1 MTDKP
6 LIIDASVAI
15 KWVLN
20 EDGTDQASDLL
31 NNITEFFEPE
41 IFDIEISAILTKRVR
56 MKDLSYAEAV
66 TKKSYFT
73 KLPYFK
79 IPFNQIEEKAFDI
92 SSKFSCS
99 YYDGLYLAS
108 ALAYEGKL
116 ITADSRFYNGLQSTP
131 FKNFVEKL
139 KY

>member
-1 MTDKP
+1 MIDKP

-20 EDGTDQASDLL
+20 ENGTDQASDLL

-56 MKDLSYAEAV
+56 MKELSYDEAI

-79 IPFNQIEEKAFDI
+79 IPLNQIEEKAFDVA
-92 SSKFSCS
+92 SKFSFS

-108 ALAYEGKL
+108 ALAYEGRL
-116 ITADSRFYNGLQSTP
+116 ITADFRLYNGLQNSP
-131 FKNFVEKL
+131 FKNLVEKL
-139 KY
+139 EY

>member
-1 MTDKP
+1 VTDKP

-20 EDGTDQASDLL
+20 ENGTDQASDLL

-41 IFDIEISAILTKRVR
+41 IFDVEISAILAKRVR
-56 MKDLSYAEAV
+56 MKDLNYDEAIA
-66 TKKSYFT
+66 KKSYFT

-79 IPFNQIEEKAFDI
+79 IPLNQIEEKAFDI
-92 SSKFSCS
+92 AAKFSVS

-108 ALAYEGKL
+108 ALAYEGRL
-116 ITADSRFYNGLQSTP
+116 ITADLRLYNGLKNTP
-131 FKNFVEKL
+131 FQNVIEKL
-139 KY
+139 EY